1 MVTEDIKVT
10 QDTVYIKAIRAMVDI
25 LVILVTAIQVI
36 PFIMAILVTMVTPAT
51 MGTWDTRAILDTEV
65 WGIQDTTI
73 WDIMDTMGIMNMEIW
88 AIIRVGNGDN
98 LKKKRVKQHVNLLF
112 AGFMFYQLL

>member
-10 QDTVYIKAIRAMVDI
+10 QATVDIKAIRAMVGI
-25 LVILVTAIQVI
+25 LVSTAIQVI

-65 WGIQDTTI
+65 SGIQDTTI
-73 WDIMDTMGIMNMEIW
+73 WDIMGTWHHEYGNMGHHYGGEQ
-88 AIIRVGNGDN
+88 R
-98 LKKKRVKQHVNLLF
+98 
-112 AGFMFYQLL
+112 